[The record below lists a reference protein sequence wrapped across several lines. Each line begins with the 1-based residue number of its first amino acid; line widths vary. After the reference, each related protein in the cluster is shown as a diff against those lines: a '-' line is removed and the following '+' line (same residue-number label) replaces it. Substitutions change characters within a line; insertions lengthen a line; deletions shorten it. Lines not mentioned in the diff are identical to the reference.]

1 MNYRDRYFLSK
12 IIFSNNQWISG
23 LVGMLI
29 LLVPSDS
36 KAEVTP
42 IVAQTTQQQKIIY
55 ANAPDAALSSNETLP
70 PPKPLSPPPSPS
82 SPESTR
88 DAIAPENAPTTSSP
102 IRRLQAEPQT
112 NNSIGELIFTAPA
125 TESSTLQPN
134 NTRIDNFTSN
144 LNPIRYHVIV
154 EASDRERQAR
164 VRSLY
169 PDAFST
175 VYRGN
180 PMLQVGVFSN
190 REKAENVL
198 QSLEDLGIKGVIVE

>member
-1 MNYRDRYFLSK
+1 MNYSDRYCLSR
-12 IIFSNNQWISG
+12 IIFKWIWG
-23 LVGMLI
+23 LVGI
-29 LLVPSDS
+29 LTLLAPLNS
-36 KAEVTP
+36 KAEVTS
-42 IVAQTTQQQKIIY
+42 IAVQTTLQQKNIY

-82 SPESTR
+82 SAESPT
-88 DAIAPENAPTTSSP
+88 DAIAPKKAPANPSP

-112 NNSIGELIFTAPA
+112 NSLGELRFSAP
-125 TESSTLQPN
+125 TTDSSTLEPN
-134 NTRIDNFTSN
+134 NARIERPPAN
-144 LNPIRYHVIV
+144 LKTIRYHVMV

-175 VYRGN
+175 FYRGN

-190 REKAENVL
+190 REKAETVL
-198 QSLEDLGIKGVIVE
+198 QTLEDLGIEGVIVD